1 MWWLKKI
8 LNLFNLNSWEDDN
21 AYMID
26 LVADNLVEQAKKEWL
41 AARNIFNEA
50 TEEELVDYA
59 IHEMEAAERKFMYL
73 LKEAKKEKSVEVK

>member
-1 MWWLKKI
+1 MRWFKKI

-26 LVADNLVEQAKKEWL
+26 LAADNLVEQAKKEWL
-41 AARNIFNEA
+41 AARNIFNET